1 MSDNSDLKQQTLDNR
16 LEEKNMDWTELV
28 AYGCAISVGLA
39 ATVLLGTS
47 IGKLLKAGIIR
58 KGAKLLI

>member
-1 MSDNSDLKQQTLDNR
+1 MEWTKIDEQTYQYDEGGVRFFL
-16 LEEKNMDWTELV
+16 LTGTKE
-28 AYGCAISVGLA
+28 AYDIGLA